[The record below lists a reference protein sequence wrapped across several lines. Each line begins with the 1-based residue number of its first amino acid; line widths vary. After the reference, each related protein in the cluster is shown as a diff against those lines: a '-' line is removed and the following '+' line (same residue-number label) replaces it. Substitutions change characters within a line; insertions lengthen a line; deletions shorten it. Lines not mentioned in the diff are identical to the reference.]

1 MWHFI
6 AYIDVDAER
15 LLAQEMTTER
25 DRMIEKTKKDK
36 NQQAEDAENE
46 PEDDFEDVRFFF
58 NSIDF

>member
-46 PEDDFEDVRFFF
+46 PEDDFEDVRFYFV
-58 NSIDF
+58 